1 MCYNIFVKQTIK
13 VFFMPTKG
21 KEKSVTEHEQAGIG
35 PKSFITV
42 VSILTAVLLFG
53 ANINYRR
60 LYYGLEQISL

>member
-1 MCYNIFVKQTIK
+1 
-13 VFFMPTKG
+13 MPTKG

-53 ANINYRR
+53 ASINYRR